1 MENTSNKDIIVSIIW
16 IVSAIIIV
24 VLGSK
29 NRDNLQRLSDRYP
42 IIIKIL
48 YILAFIVGI
57 LQIISVLK

>member
-24 VLGSK
+24 VFGSK
-29 NRDNLQRLSDRYP
+29 NKDNLQRLSDRYP

-48 YILAFIVGI
+48 CVLAFIVGI
-57 LQIISVLK
+57 LQIISIWK